1 MPKNWHGRSTS
12 FIFLKT
18 SSSRWCCF
26 SASPLKTVTPHIP
39 LSISD
44 FLHKIA
50 FDFPLHSPVE
60 ASATV
65 RYNGAMQCATGLHVL
80 VIFIQLGA
88 SCLFKFNVVYCDG
101 KIISSRIRSTIKLS
115 LNFTHMHTLPAWH
128 NRASERA
135 SALGFP
141 TNRYNYT
148 ADVDDDDEAT
158 RCRGFNKLPRSSLL
172 PPFHTHSRMESA
184 GEGKK
189 GAPAP

>member
-18 SSSRWCCF
+18 SSSRRCCF

-88 SCLFKFNVVYCDG
+88 SWLFKFNVVYCDG

-135 SALGFP
+135 LWVFP
-141 TNRYNYT
+141 RT
-148 ADVDDDDEAT
+148 AIITPPMSTMMMRRPAAEDSI
-158 RCRGFNKLPRSSLL
+158 SSLA
-172 PPFHTHSRMESA
+172 PPSFPLFTHIHGWKVREK
-184 GEGKK
+184 EGRK